1 MLAGVLGARLNT
13 WARERIVQTSI
24 IASLDQETSVAAAPP
39 PMVAT
44 PASGQDAV
52 AVVPTA
58 TPAPAVT
65 PTPAP
70 INVLLLGTDE
80 RPDEGAPM
88 RTDTMILLSLDPS
101 GQTLGMLSMP
111 RDLWVP
117 IPGKNTTAKINTAYT
132 IGSQT
137 NYPGRRTAVGEGHS
151 EQLYRPPGGLLR
163 PRQL

>member
-1 MLAGVLGARLNT
+1 MLGARLNT
-13 WARERIVQTSI
+13 WARERIVQSSI

-39 PMVAT
+39 PTAAT
-44 PASGQDAV
+44 PAPGQEAA

-58 TPAPAVT
+58 TPAPVVT

-80 RPDEGAPM
+80 RPDEGVPM

-101 GQTLGMLSMP
+101 GQTLGMLSLP

-117 IPGKNTTAKINTAYT
+117 ITRQEYDGEDQHRLHASVRRPT
-132 IGSQT
+132 IRAAARSW
-137 NYPGRRTAVGEGHS
+137 RRT
-151 EQLYRPPGGLLR
+151 P
-163 PRQL
+163 